1 MGWAGAAPGRSLG
14 CRNIASNKGA
24 DTAPMTR
31 PPTAPPAKEAV
42 SVLKR
47 STNQRPAYVPA
58 THPRVEAAIVEGIQ
72 RADHAY
78 RRQRKP
84 DCANPA
90 SVPPTA
96 PAQNGSRIRKPCA
109 SPAQIPTAQAAD
121 VAGIHAGDKCKRPRR
136 ASHCA
141 APMMAPH
148 AIHAQGPCK
157 GVVAP
162 TAALHPSTFHAI
174 HWKTNRFSMIRVCR
188 GGRAQVLREGF
199 RICYEML
206 ISDGRANV
214 TMLHAPLGLGMAC
227 FTSPLRLS
235 GRRANPPEGLGT

>member
-1 MGWAGAAPGRSLG
+1 MGCAGRAPGCAFG
-14 CRNIASNKGA
+14 CRNIANNRGA
-24 DTAPMTR
+24 DAAPMTA

-42 SVLKR
+42 SALKR

-58 THPRVEAAIVEGIQ
+58 THPRVEAASVDGVQ

-78 RRQRKP
+78 RRQRKQ

-90 SVPPTA
+90 NVPPTA
-96 PAQNGSRIRKPCA
+96 PAQKGSRIRKPCA

-141 APMMAPH
+141 MPMTAPH

-157 GVVAP
+157 GEVAP

-188 GGRAQVLREGF
+188 GGQAPVLRERF

-206 ISDGRANV
+206 MGDGKTNV
-214 TMLHAPLGLGMAC
+214 TMLLEPRTPLLV
-227 FTSPLRLS
+227 L
-235 GRRANPPEGLGT
+235 